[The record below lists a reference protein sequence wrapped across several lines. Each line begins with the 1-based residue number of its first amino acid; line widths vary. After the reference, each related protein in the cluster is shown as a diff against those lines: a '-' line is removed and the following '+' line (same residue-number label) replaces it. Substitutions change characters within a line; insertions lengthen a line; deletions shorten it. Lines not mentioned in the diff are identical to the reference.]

1 MKNFAKSVLNY
12 FAAFNETRFRFS
24 SKLSYEWSDDCFT
37 LDFSVFPAFEKQLL
51 DSIALGAPFR
61 FEIRKGDH
69 VVTLKSDDFKK
80 ALLARFES
88 DLDEAFLETCI
99 DKHRVQLKE
108 SFPDLGEREL
118 EEKASAEG
126 LREFNLT
133 FRKTA
138 LDTLIDLQ
146 DKKVKTL
153 RAEYGITH
161 IPISS
166 FNPNREVQRLFDEF
180 QKIAISSPAPKDYLD
195 AIVTFI
201 ESQDFGYFIF
211 DLHALLRRY
220 LTIVGIHSLYV
231 FFHEIAR
238 DTRKYP
244 LFTVEVD
251 VQDGEAAIVMES
263 ARKVVMLN
271 TPAINTFEF
280 DTVLTTPRAAK
291 MEDAAGELQYIERFL
306 QAKYDVSDRFI
317 LSSHFRPLLRDGL
330 PTLTFRAGLQATKDE
345 DRRILDYSE
354 LITSLD
360 TGAGRK
366 FIDMVT
372 GYVDGNVESTADET
386 QKAYEERYPRK
397 STERLAPS
405 RLSIPMSL
413 NETQKKILTAVE
425 NPKNEIIVVDGPP
438 GTGKSYAITAIV
450 YLANQLSKSVVITSH
465 KKQALD
471 VIDNSLT
478 ERFRTLH
485 PRSKPSILRLEK
497 AGAATTMNNIDNS
510 LSDPVINGA
519 RTRSQEANREA
530 VSLDRS
536 RLYEEI
542 DERNKAFW
550 NGVSGYGDTIDK
562 AFRLTQE
569 WEALFGD
576 APRDDVEPRRLPPG
590 ASLDIDRVKELIG
603 LFRENPVTVSLEG
616 LVTLSRGRAKL
627 PSILEQCDELN
638 RAVSSLPPSAIEDI
652 SSVPDDLEDFETCIM
667 RLAFCIEPD
676 MPMGKLSLNNVA
688 LAAPREISS
697 GLADSYANLLEL
709 KGLMENL
716 TAVEAK
722 LLGRFLKNK
731 VITQLRKQI
740 VAGWPKAAAVLEREG
755 SNGLLNAVS
764 ETVAYV
770 QSAHSQHPELT
781 KDYILHGFRDC
792 SPEVLKAALEELS
805 SLRFA
810 GHTALVAQLTGKAF
824 SEITVSQAAAAI
836 GTLKT
841 LQHVLTLRD
850 GIKFFADLIG
860 IPLTDLSRL
869 YGELKKVQEFLSKVD
884 EQSLTTL
891 SVLFQHYPVM
901 LKEMGT
907 EANDVSS
914 LGRLADN
921 PARLTHLIN
930 YLQLHGE
937 LSARPL
943 PEPPARDLLN
953 DYYLKSQKILE
964 NDTDRR
970 FSALV
975 NHAADVQ
982 RIQTAI
988 AAGKRIS
995 REQADVL
1002 LNCLSCVISEP
1013 GLISQYFPMEADMID
1028 LLIIDEAS
1036 QVSIAESISLM
1047 LRAKQTVVFGDELQY
1062 GAVGAVNVSEK
1073 YSQNYFK
1080 DILRDYAIDRNQAIS
1095 EEEKERIAREATQ
1108 EVSEEEETS
1117 SVFIP
1122 MTPGTKEWL
1131 KTFSIR
1137 TSTLAFA
1144 KALRN
1149 YSESLNV
1156 HFRSF
1161 PEIIS
1166 YSNEVFYKESQI
1178 ELVPNRI
1185 RTKPIGEVLRFLKVE
1200 TKGLTGRGVNLDEIE
1215 AIQNDI
1221 KAVIANGYKGTIGVI
1236 CSFQEQVSRMEEIF
1250 RREMAIHPDLVRNH
1264 RFAIW
1269 FVGDV
1274 QGEERDTIYYSF
1286 VEDKKINNGSL
1297 RDIYPVIGGTADNI
1311 RRLKMQRLNVGFS
1324 RAKDVM
1330 VFVHSMDIGDF
1341 SDTRLGDALRHYD
1354 SIRNTAHDHYISDE
1368 SIFESPAEKEL
1379 YTAILQTRFFQ
1390 ENREKLSLIAQFEI
1404 GKYIREEYHRNIP
1417 LYRVDFLLTRSDAG
1431 KEKSLVLEYDGVEFH
1446 TRNPDIVTR
1455 HNFEQEYLEYDIERQ
1470 LELESYG
1477 YRFLRI
1483 NKYTLFPTEQL
1494 PTRIDVLNHLLEK
1507 SFAYR

>member
-1 MKNFAKSVLNY
+1 MPR
-12 FAAFNETRFRFS
+12 EMM
-24 SKLSYEWSDDCFT
+24 WS
-37 LDFSVFPAFEKQLL
+37 L
-51 DSIALGAPFR
+51 
-61 FEIRKGDH
+61 
-69 VVTLKSDDFKK
+69 
-80 ALLARFES
+80 
-88 DLDEAFLETCI
+88 
-99 DKHRVQLKE
+99 
-108 SFPDLGEREL
+108 
-118 EEKASAEG
+118 
-126 LREFNLT
+126 
-133 FRKTA
+133 
-138 LDTLIDLQ
+138 
-146 DKKVKTL
+146 
-153 RAEYGITH
+153 
-161 IPISS
+161 
-166 FNPNREVQRLFDEF
+166 
-180 QKIAISSPAPKDYLD
+180 
-195 AIVTFI
+195 
-201 ESQDFGYFIF
+201 
-211 DLHALLRRY
+211 
-220 LTIVGIHSLYV
+220 
-231 FFHEIAR
+231 
-238 DTRKYP
+238 
-244 LFTVEVD
+244 
-251 VQDGEAAIVMES
+251 
-263 ARKVVMLN
+263 
-271 TPAINTFEF
+271 
-280 DTVLTTPRAAK
+280 
-291 MEDAAGELQYIERFL
+291 
-306 QAKYDVSDRFI
+306 
-317 LSSHFRPLLRDGL
+317 
-330 PTLTFRAGLQATKDE
+330 
-345 DRRILDYSE
+345 
-354 LITSLD
+354 
-360 TGAGRK
+360 
-366 FIDMVT
+366 
-372 GYVDGNVESTADET
+372 
-386 QKAYEERYPRK
+386 
-397 STERLAPS
+397 
-405 RLSIPMSL
+405 
-413 NETQKKILTAVE
+413 
-425 NPKNEIIVVDGPP
+425 
-438 GTGKSYAITAIV
+438 
-450 YLANQLSKSVVITSH
+450 
-465 KKQALD
+465 
-471 VIDNSLT
+471 
-478 ERFRTLH
+478 
-485 PRSKPSILRLEK
+485 
-497 AGAATTMNNIDNS
+497 
-510 LSDPVINGA
+510 
-519 RTRSQEANREA
+519 A
-530 VSLDRS
+530 VS
-536 RLYEEI
+536 
-542 DERNKAFW
+542 
-550 NGVSGYGDTIDK
+550 
-562 AFRLTQE
+562 
-569 WEALFGD
+569 
-576 APRDDVEPRRLPPG
+576 PPG
-590 ASLDIDRVKELIG
+590 ASLDIDRVKELVG
-603 LFRENPVTVSLEG
+603 LFGENPVTVSLEA

-638 RAVSSLPPSAIEDI
+638 RAGSSLPSSAIENI

-667 RLAFCIEPD
+667 RLASCLEPD
-676 MPMGKLSLNNVA
+676 MPMGKLSPNNVA
-688 LAAPREISS
+688 QAAPREIAT
-697 GLADSYANLLEL
+697 GLADSYDSLLQL
-709 KGLMENL
+709 KRVMEDL

-731 VITQLRKQI
+731 EITQLRKQI
-740 VAGWPKAAAVLEREG
+740 IAGRPKAADILEREG

-770 QSAHSQHPELT
+770 ESAHSQHPELT
-781 KDYILHGFRDC
+781 KDYILQGFRDC
-792 SPEVLKAALEELS
+792 SPEVLKASLEEIS
-805 SLRFA
+805 SLRFSS
-810 GHTALVAQLTGKAF
+810 HRALAAQLEGKAF
-824 SEITVSQAAAAI
+824 SEITLAQAVSAVA
-836 GTLKT
+836 TLKT
-841 LQHVLTLRD
+841 LNHILSLRD
-850 GIKFFADLIG
+850 GIKAFADLLG
-860 IPLTDLSRL
+860 IPLSDLSRL
-869 YGELKKVQEFLSKVD
+869 YQELKNIHEFLGKVS
-884 EQSLTTL
+884 EQNIATL
-891 SVLFQHYPVM
+891 SLLFGHYSVM
-901 LKEMGT
+901 LKKMDADEK
-907 EANDVSS
+907 DISS
-914 LGRLADN
+914 LDRLADD
-921 PARLTHLIN
+921 PARLAHLLN

-943 PEPPARDLLN
+943 PEPPARGLLN
-953 DYYLKSQKILE
+953 DYYVKSQKLLE

-1002 LNCLSCVISEP
+1002 LSSLSCVISEP
-1013 GLISQYFPMEADMID
+1013 ALISQYFPMEADMID

-1036 QVSIAESISLM
+1036 QVSVAESISLM

-1297 RDIYPVIGGTADNI
+1297 RDIYPVIGGTADDI

-1324 RAKDVM
+1324 RAKDMM

-1341 SDTRLGDALRHYD
+1341 SDTRLGNALRHYD
-1354 SIRNTAHDHYISDE
+1354 TIKNTAHDHYISDE
-1368 SIFESPAEKEL
+1368 SIFGSPAEKEL

-1390 ENREKLSLIAQFEI
+1390 ENKEKLSLIAQFEI

-1417 LYRVDFLLTRSDAG
+1417 LYRVDFLLTRSEAG

-1483 NKYTLFPTEQL
+1483 NKYTLLPTEQL
-1494 PTRIDVLNHLLEK
+1494 PSRIDVLNHLLEK
-1507 SFAYR
+1507 SFADR